1 MRKNCKTFDEWCYSM
16 WMDFIKTTLKTINIH
31 QDVFINSDKS
41 TTVFIMNSKT
51 GKTAF
56 AKCKESDKY
65 SPKAG
70 IAIAWARYKRIPI
83 PNFSLQLGELKQG
96 EEFIYKFHRYK
107 IHETTKGN
115 FIIAFPDKGDPVI
128 LSPETEVKRVVKN

>member
-16 WMDFIKTTLKTINIH
+16 WMDYIKTTIKTVNLH

-51 GKTAF
+51 GKIAS
-56 AKCKESDKY
+56 AKCKETDKY
-65 SPKAG
+65 NPKTG

-83 PNFSLQLGELKQG
+83 PNFSVKLGELKQG
-96 EEFIYKFHRYK
+96 EQFFYKFNCYK
-107 IHETTKGN
+107 VYETTKGD
-115 FIIAFPDKGDPVI
+115 FVIAFPKTGDPVI

>member
-16 WMDFIKTTLKTINIH
+16 WMDYIKATIKTVNLH
-31 QDVFINSDKS
+31 QNVFINSDKS

-51 GKTAF
+51 GKIAS
-56 AKCKESDKY
+56 AKCKETDKY
-65 SPKAG
+65 NLKVG

-83 PNFSLQLGELKQG
+83 PNFSMQLGELKQG
-96 EEFIYKFHRYK
+96 EEFIYKFNRYK
-107 IHETTKGN
+107 VHETTKGN

-128 LSPETEVKRVVKN
+128 LSPETEVKRVIKD